1 MVAKRTSAL
10 FVFTLIFIALMF
22 TNVAVVNANE
32 IQYHVDHEW
41 AKIWI
46 NKDGTIDL
54 QYDLE
59 ITCDQGTIRYVNV
72 GQPTGDFTIGE
83 AEDSQGRTL
92 KTEEITDDHG
102 VRVYLD
108 QPLSSGQTVRF
119 AITTNV
125 GKMIWEDEENPGN
138 VGMQFTPVWWNTK
151 VSDLRV
157 LVLLPLGVQQKDVK
171 VSPNWDNIGS
181 EEERLAVYWER
192 RDLEPDE
199 KLTFGVSFPKDF
211 VSHFEVRKEEFPIES
226 IALGL
231 LFIVPFV
238 IVVAAI
244 VVTKRRMSGLRE
256 YVKPSMRMETL
267 GIKYGLTAVEAS
279 ELLGMPP
286 TKIVVMILYS
296 LLLKQA
302 VWVTSAK
309 PLLKLE
315 VMEPYK
321 DGTGPEDKPL
331 RYYEKSFIM
340 SIKEDGGLDEK
351 RLADAVSLLE
361 STVEG
366 KLRGYCREDT
376 IAYYRKTVNEAWSR
390 VEGAGTAELASK
402 AYDENLLW
410 LLLDDNYQSRTDV
423 AFRDRAFEPEPFWW
437 WFWYNY
443 GYHHPSPITRPSPGT
458 GTTTPLP
465 KIPGSDLA
473 NNIATAIEK
482 TANNL
487 VANIEK
493 FTNSILPP
501 PKPEKTSR
509 EPVHHKASC
518 ACACHA
524 CACVCACVSCACAC
538 AGGGVG

>member
-1 MVAKRTSAL
+1 MVAKRTTAL
-10 FVFTLIFIALMF
+10 FSLTLIFIALVF
-22 TNVAVVNANE
+22 ISTVEVSAVD

-46 NKDGTIDL
+46 NEDGTIDL

-59 ITCDQGTIRYVNV
+59 MTCDQGTIRYINV
-72 GQPTGDFTIGE
+72 GQPTKDFTIGE
-83 AEDSQGRTL
+83 AKDSQDKTL
-92 KTEEITDDHG
+92 KTEKLEDG

-108 QPLSSGQTVRF
+108 KPLSSGQSVRF
-119 AITTNV
+119 VVTTNV
-125 GKMIWEDEENPGN
+125 GQMIWEDEDNPGN
-138 VGMQFTPVWWNTK
+138 VGMQFIPVWWDAK
-151 VSDLRV
+151 ISDLRV
-157 LVLLPLGVQQKDVK
+157 LVLLPQAVQQKDVK
-171 VSPNWDNIGS
+171 VSPNWDNIQS
-181 EEERLAVYWER
+181 EEERLVVYWER
-192 RDLEPDE
+192 HDLQPNE
-199 KLTFGVSFPKDF
+199 KLIFGVSFPKEF
-211 VSHFEVRKEEFPIES
+211 VTHFEVRKEQFPVES
-226 IALGL
+226 I
-231 LFIVPFV
+231 LFGVFFV
-238 IVVAAI
+238 VTFGIIVVAI
-244 VVTKRRMSGLRE
+244 VVTKRRIGGLRE
-256 YVKPSMRMETL
+256 YIKPSMRMETL
-267 GIKYGLTAVEAS
+267 GVKYGLTAVEAS

-302 VWVTSAK
+302 AWVTSAK

-315 VMEPYK
+315 VMEPYR
-321 DGTGPEDKPL
+321 DGKGPEDKPL
-331 RYYEKSFIM
+331 RYYERSFIM

-351 RLADAVSLLE
+351 RLADTVSLLR

-376 IAYYRKTVNEAWSR
+376 VAYYKKTVNEAWNR
-390 VEGAGTAELASK
+390 VEAAGTAELASK

-410 LLLDDNYQSRTDV
+410 LLLDDNYQSRTDR

-443 GYHHPSPITRPSPGT
+443 GYHHPSPMGRPSPEK
-458 GTTTPLP
+458 GTTAPMP

-473 NNIATAIEK
+473 NNIATAVEK
-482 TANNL
+482 TANSL

-501 PKPEKTSR
+501 PKPQTTSR

>member
-1 MVAKRTSAL
+1 MVVKRSSIL
-10 FVFTLIFIALMF
+10 FVFTLIFIGLMF
-22 TNVAVVNANE
+22 TNLAVVNAAE

-41 AKIWI
+41 AKVWI
-46 NKDGTIDL
+46 NEDGTIDL

-108 QPLSSGQTVRF
+108 QPLSSGQSVRF
-119 AITTNV
+119 AVATNV

-157 LVLLPLGVQQKDVK
+157 LVLLPLGVQQNDVK

-181 EEERLAVYWER
+181 EEERLTVYWER

-231 LFIVPFV
+231 FFIVPFV

-286 TKIVVMILYS
+286 TKIVVTILYS

-315 VMEPYK
+315 VMEPYR

-331 RYYEKSFIM
+331 RYYEKGFIM

-351 RLADAVSLLE
+351 RLADTVSLLE

-390 VEGAGTAELASK
+390 VEAAGTAELASK

-410 LLLDDNYQSRTDV
+410 LLLDDNFQSRTNA

-443 GYHHPSPITRPSPGT
+443 GYHHPSPIARPSPET
-458 GTTTPLP
+458 GTTAPLP

-473 NNIATAIEK
+473 NNIATAIEN

-487 VANIEK
+487 VVNIEK

-509 EPVHHKASC
+509 EPIHHKASC

>member
-1 MVAKRTSAL
+1 MVAKRTSAFL
-10 FVFTLIFIALMF
+10 PFILIFIVLISASI
-22 TNVAVVNANE
+22 VQVSAAN

-59 ITCDQGTIRYVNV
+59 MTCDEGTIRYVDV
-72 GQPTGDFTIGE
+72 GQPNQDFTIGE
-83 AEDSQGRTL
+83 AEDSQGKAL
-92 KTEEITDDHG
+92 KTEVTSDQNG
-102 VRVYLD
+102 VRVYLA
-108 QPLSSGQTVRF
+108 QPLNSGQSVRF
-119 AITTNV
+119 VLTTNV
-125 GKMIWEDEENPGN
+125 GQMIWEDQDNPGN
-138 VGMQFTPVWWNTK
+138 VGMQFIPVWWNAK
-151 VSDLRV
+151 ISDLRV
-157 LVLLPLGVQQKDVK
+157 LVLFPQGVQQKDVK
-171 VSPNWDNIGS
+171 VSPNWDNVS
-181 EEERLAVYWER
+181 LEEDRLTVYWER
-192 RDLEPDE
+192 HDLQPNE

-211 VSHFEVRKEEFPIES
+211 VTRYESKKGQFPIES
-226 IALGL
+226 IGFGVFFIIVL
-231 LFIVPFV
+231 LI
-238 IVVAAI
+238 IVAAI
-244 VVTKRRMSGLRE
+244 VVTKRRISGLRE
-256 YVKPSMRMETL
+256 YVDPSMRMETL

-286 TKIVVMILYS
+286 TKIVVMMLYS

-309 PLLKLE
+309 PLLKLK

-321 DGTGPEDKPL
+321 DGTGPAEKPL
-331 RYYEKSFIM
+331 QYYEKSFIT

-351 RLADAVSLLE
+351 RLADTVSLLQT
-361 STVEG
+361 TVEG
-366 KLRGYCREDT
+366 RLRGYCREDT
-376 IAYYRKTVNEAWSR
+376 IAYYKKTVNEAWNQVSA
-390 VEGAGTAELASK
+390 AGTAELASK

-410 LLLDDNYQSRTDV
+410 LLLDDNFQSRTDT
-423 AFRDRAFEPEPFWW
+423 AFRDRAFEPQPFWW

-443 GYHHPSPITRPSPGT
+443 GYYHPGPIARPGPET
-458 GTTTPLP
+458 GTTTPVP

-473 NNIATAIEK
+473 NNVATAMEK
-482 TANNL
+482 TANSL
-487 VANIEK
+487 VVNIEK

-501 PKPEKTSR
+501 PKPEKTSQ

-518 ACACHA
+518 ACVCHS